1 MSDLAWARDALRD
14 HVAPVG
20 SAQTVEARIRLA
32 ARRLKWKFSRASMV
46 WYADERVS
54 IKPHEL
60 RRIGEVTGLEYGRKE
75 LRAVEDLISNAD
87 ALLMG
92 NDPDFYSAF
101 VAGMRAF
108 ASAFHSARASQNGP
122 HTDQ

>member
-1 MSDLAWARDALRD
+1 MTELTWARNALQN
-14 HVAPVG
+14 HVAPIG
-20 SAQTVEARIRLA
+20 SAQTVKARIRLS
-32 ARRLKWKFSRASMV
+32 ARRLKWKFSRVAAV

-54 IKPHEL
+54 MKPREL
-60 RRIGEVTGLEYGRKE
+60 RQIEEITGLEYGRQE

-92 NDPDFYSAF
+92 NDPDFYGAF

-108 ASAFHSARASQNGP
+108 ASAFHSARASRG
-122 HTDQ
+122 DE